1 LKNLHDSIL
10 PVMNSAQR
18 CSSDGRRS
26 SFGLDFL
33 FTEECKE
40 NCSRNVENITVEVDG
55 GNKSSTCVTPDFYVG
70 SDCGLEDE
78 DVQPTG
84 FDADK
89 KLDVDQDA
97 AEEEVVV
104 EEKNYDQHVAPK
116 TDLKAKLN
124 GELTGLDMESDCT
137 IAEKNV
143 RFVEDNPD
151 DEVTVQ
157 VQQANVQEGDS
168 EKPSQFSATPEC
180 KHEFCLPDETVLH
193 SKKNKGCLSSEEQSP
208 FGLQSLFL
216 QQSIEKS
223 VECGALASATVIA
236 ENGFDEL
243 KYVHV
248 KCSLKKTRVSEPFS
262 QLDTDEDSCPVSK
275 NEDCMFISQ
284 QDKGIEGLSKASL
297 DEESVPSGF
306 SLDAKHIKE

>member
-1 LKNLHDSIL
+1 MHKRVS
-10 PVMNSAQR
+10 
-18 CSSDGRRS
+18 
-26 SFGLDFL
+26 
-33 FTEECKE
+33 
-40 NCSRNVENITVEVDG
+40 
-55 GNKSSTCVTPDFYVG
+55 
-70 SDCGLEDE
+70 
-78 DVQPTG
+78 
-84 FDADK
+84 
-89 KLDVDQDA
+89 
-97 AEEEVVV
+97 
-104 EEKNYDQHVAPK
+104 
-116 TDLKAKLN
+116 
-124 GELTGLDMESDCT
+124 
-137 IAEKNV
+137 
-143 RFVEDNPD
+143 
-151 DEVTVQ
+151 
-157 VQQANVQEGDS
+157 GDS

-284 QDKGIEGLSKASL
+284 QDKGIEGINTTFLLFLYCFFTS
-297 DEESVPSGF
+297 
-306 SLDAKHIKE
+306 